1 MIKHFSVLY
10 VGQIELENIGRDG
23 TPADARRYPNERL
36 IESFGMAEEVAVLM
50 DDLGFYALWTAE
62 HHFQHEGYECF
73 PNLILLGTHLASRTK
88 RLKFGCGF
96 NIVPMWHPLRL
107 AEDYAMADILT
118 GGRVIFGIGR
128 GYHTREVE
136 TFGAP
141 MLDNAANMELFEE
154 QMEVIFKAFNE
165 ESFSHQGK
173 HYTIPPHVPY
183 RGYELREITLVPRP
197 MHRPVEIWQP
207 VVSGN
212 PRGIGFMFLHGIKV
226 ILSPTSGQ
234 HLHQWVHLYRDT
246 AAHYGQA
253 LQLGEHLAL
262 SFRLH
267 LADTMEQA
275 VREARAYF
283 EEQVKFFAPLQIIPL
298 REEQLRALAKP
309 TRDNIALLP
318 SIEDSVTQRNWL
330 CGTEADATALLQELE
345 AQYPGVEQVIV
356 SFAMGTPKAVYM
368 EQLTRFAEEVMPAFK
383 RCREGIQEKGQSSCP
398 RSQ

>member
-1 MIKHFSVLY
+1 MVTSFGALY
-10 VGQIELENIGRDG
+10 AGYIDLEHVGYGG
-23 TPADARRYPNERL
+23 TPVEARWYPNDRL
-36 IESFGMAEEVAVLM
+36 IEVFQNARTMAQLLER
-50 DDLGFYALWTAE
+50 LGYDTFWTAE
-62 HHFQHEGYECF
+62 HHFQREGYECI
-73 PNLILLGTHLASRTK
+73 PNVLLLNVYLASQTA
-88 RLKFGCGF
+88 RLQLGCGF
-96 NIVPMWHPLRL
+96 NITPMWHPLRL
-107 AEDYAMADILT
+107 AEDFAMADVLT
-118 GGRVIFGIGR
+118 HGRVLFGIGR

-141 MLDNAANMELFEE
+141 MRDAEANRELFEE
-154 QMEVIFKAFNE
+154 QVEIIVKVFNE
-165 ESFSHQGK
+165 ESFSYRGK
-173 HYTIPPHVPY
+173 YYTLPPEVPY
-183 RGYELREITLVPRP
+183 RGYQLREITLVPRP
-197 MHRPVEIWQP
+197 LHRPVEIWQP
-207 VVSGN
+207 MVSGN
-212 PRGIGFMFLHGIKV
+212 PRGIGFMVRHGIKG
-226 ILSPTSGQ
+226 IISPTSGQ

-330 CGTEADATALLQELE
+330 CGTAADATALLQELE
-345 AQYPGVEQVIV
+345 AHYPGVEQVIV

-383 RCREGIQEKGQSSCP
+383 RSREGTQEKGQSSCP